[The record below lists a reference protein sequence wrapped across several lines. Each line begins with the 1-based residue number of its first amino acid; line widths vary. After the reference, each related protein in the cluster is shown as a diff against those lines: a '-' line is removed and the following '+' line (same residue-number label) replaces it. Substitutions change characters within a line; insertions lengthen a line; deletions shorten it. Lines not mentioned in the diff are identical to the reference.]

1 MFADSNTLHPMQ
13 LKVNDTAPVFESVAD
28 DGSKFSLTNL
38 IGNKNIV
45 LYFYPKDFT
54 MGCTK
59 EACSFRD
66 NWDKVLSL
74 GATVVGI
81 SSDNQETH
89 ANFKKEHNIPFSLV
103 SDQNR
108 SIRKLYGVTGTF
120 IPQRVTFV
128 IDKSWKIRNVF
139 NSQFNI
145 SKHVDEA
152 LKTLREISSEV
163 TPDGKE

>member
-1 MFADSNTLHPMQ
+1 MQ
-13 LKVNDTAPVFESVAD
+13 LKVNDSAPVFESVAD
-28 DGSKFSLTNL
+28 DGAKFSLTNL
-38 IGNKNIV
+38 IGKTNIV

-66 NWDKVLSL
+66 NWEKVLSL

-89 ANFKKEHNIPFSLV
+89 ANFKKEHKIPFTLV
-103 SDQNR
+103 SDQDK
-108 SIRKLYGVTGTF
+108 SIRKMYGATGTF
-120 IPQRVTFV
+120 LPQRITFV
-128 IDKSWKIRNVF
+128 IDKSGKIRNVF
-139 NSQFNI
+139 NSQLNI

-163 TPDGKE
+163 NT